1 MSAPRRSKWL
11 PTPFHSLL
19 LWLVWLALTDFS
31 AGHVLLG
38 GCLALVIPLLIAPLS
53 ADEPMAK
60 KPWLAVKYFLV
71 LLLDIIISNIEMVK
85 RVLGPV
91 NSLNPGFILVPLEI
105 KSELPLTIL
114 TSTVSLTPGTVSVDF
129 SEDRQW
135 LYVHALHIEDEQAM
149 VTHIK
154 QRYEAPLKEVFG
166 C

>member
-1 MSAPRRSKWL
+1 MSTQRRFRWV

-31 AGHVLLG
+31 AGNMVLG
-38 GCLALVIPLLIAPLS
+38 GFLALGIPLIVAPLS

-60 KPWLAVKYFLV
+60 NPWLVVRYFFIV
-71 LLLDIIISNIEMVK
+71 LFDIVVSNIEMVK
-85 RVLGPV
+85 RVLGPIK
-91 NSLNPGFILVPLEI
+91 NLNPGFILVPLDI
-105 KSELPLTIL
+105 KDELPLTIL
-114 TSTVSLTPGTVSVDF
+114 TSTISLTPGTVAVDF
-129 SEDRQW
+129 SEDKRW

-149 VTHIK
+149 VAHIK

>member
-1 MSAPRRSKWL
+1 MSTKVRFSWL

-31 AGHVLLG
+31 AGHMVLG
-38 GCLALVIPLLIAPLS
+38 GVLALGIPLLVAPLS
-53 ADEPMAK
+53 ADEPMVK
-60 KPWLAVKYFLV
+60 KPWLAIKYFLV
-71 LLLDIIISNIEMVK
+71 VLLDIVVSNIEMVR

-91 NSLNPGFILVPLEI
+91 HSLNPGFILVPLDIEG
-105 KSELPLTIL
+105 ELPLTIL

-129 SEDRQW
+129 SEDKRW
-135 LYVHALHIEDEQAM
+135 LYVHALHIEDENAM
-149 VTHIK
+149 VAHIK